1 MIKRIG
7 LHILFWGVIL
17 LWRANGDY
25 LTKAPFEKFVYV
37 NLMRLP
43 IMMAATYT
51 VIYYLLPKLVIEKKQ
66 YLKFALYLLITLWTA
81 THIEMTLTKSNFMK
95 LLLQPISSIYQ
106 YNVLTALHPYRN
118 SFLLFAIIGIASQIR
133 FFKLY
138 LAQEKKEH
146 QLIQEK
152 LETQY
157 SFLKAQVNPHFLF
170 NALNNIYSMAVQ
182 KQQKDIALGL
192 ENLSGIMYYLTYES
206 NAKLVSLK
214 KEIDLLKNYMEIIQ
228 LRIEATD
235 DTTISFNVE
244 GGIANKEIAPVILL
258 PLVENAFKHGIK
270 PDQKCLVSIKLTIV
284 KDTLQL
290 NIKNTVFIYGD
301 KELKEKGIGLANV
314 KKRLDLKYA
323 GNYTLSN
330 KESDNYYYTDLR
342 IDLSEKGD
350 GESVV
355 YYPLGK

>member
-1 MIKRIG
+1 MIQRVG
-7 LHILFWGVIL
+7 LHILFWLVIL
-17 LWRANGDY
+17 IWRANGDY

-51 VIYYLLPKLVIEKKQ
+51 VIYYLLPKLIFEKKQ

-81 THIEMTLTKSNFMK
+81 THIDMTVTKSNLMK
-95 LLLQPISSIYQ
+95 MILQPISSIYQ
-106 YNVLTALHPYRN
+106 YNVLTQLHPYRN
-118 SFLLFAIIGIASQIR
+118 SFLLMAIIGIASQIR

-192 ENLSGIMYYLTYES
+192 ENLSGIMHYLTYES
-206 NAKLVSLK
+206 NAKLVSLR
-214 KEIDLLKNYMEIIQ
+214 KEIDLLKNYIDVIQ
-228 LRIEATD
+228 LRIESTD

-244 GGIANKEIAPVILL
+244 GEIGKKEIAPVILL
-258 PLVENAFKHGIK
+258 PLVENAFKHGVK
-270 PDQKCLVSIKLTIV
+270 PDQKCLVSIKLV
-284 KDTLQL
+284 LLKDSLHFTT
-290 NIKNTVFIYGD
+290 KNTLFTFSG
-301 KELKEKGIGLANV
+301 KEIKEKGIGLENV
-314 KKRLDLKYA
+314 RKRLDLQYPKSHRLI
-323 GNYTLSN
+323 T
-330 KESDNYYYTDLR
+330 KEKEGYFYTDLS
-342 IDLSEKGD
+342 IDLTSNQ
-350 GESVV
+350 
-355 YYPLGK
+355 

>member
-1 MIKRIG
+1 MIQRTG
-7 LHILFWGVIL
+7 LHILFWLVIL

-25 LTKAPFEKFVYV
+25 LTKAPFEKFVYI

-43 IMMAATYT
+43 IMMMATYT
-51 VIYYLLPKLVIEKKQ
+51 VIYYLLPKLIIEKKQ
-66 YLKFALYLLITLWTA
+66 YLKFTIYLVITLWTA
-81 THIEMTLTKSNFMK
+81 THIEMILTESNLMK
-95 LLLQPISSIYQ
+95 NLLQPLSSIYQ
-106 YNVLTALHPYRN
+106 YKVLTQLHPYRN

-192 ENLSGIMYYLTYES
+192 ENLSGIMHYLTYES
-206 NAKLVSLK
+206 NAKRVSLT

-228 LRIEATD
+228 LRIDATD

-244 GGIANKEIAPVILL
+244 GEVIDKKIVPVILL
-258 PLVENAFKHGIK
+258 PLVENGFKHGIK
-270 PDQKCLVSIKLTIV
+270 PDQKCLVSIKLVIAKEVLHFT
-284 KDTLQL
+284 
-290 NIKNTVFIYGD
+290 IKNTLFKFGT
-301 KELKEKGIGLANV
+301 KELKEKGIGLENV
-314 KKRLDLKYA
+314 RKRLDLRYPERYQLITKEK
-323 GNYTLSN
+323 GNH
-330 KESDNYYYTDLR
+330 YYTDLI
-342 IDLSEKGD
+342 IDLREP
-350 GESVV
+350 EITN
-355 YYPLGK
+355 P